1 MKTPICIYGDSFADP
16 PDKSPTSVAW
26 TSKLLEDYYV
36 YMYSE
41 SGTGPENV
49 ETVLRTHRKPTPEYM
64 NPGNDTAPMIKPGSR
79 AVVLLSSPDRHWLP
93 DEQMHGFTQA
103 DQNIGYFE
111 ENGQTNYYWYS
122 LDNGN
127 KIPLHLSTQ
136 DPPPRKGWPY
146 VRTQRDLSWLF
157 GFKYHMM
164 APKKA
169 QDHNA
174 KVMLSMLYHF
184 SKFEQVL
191 VQFCFG
197 EYKGFT
203 LKDLKY
209 YAPANT
215 IIVPWN
221 LANASQYDI
230 DFSTTDD
237 HTFQKEGRRY
247 IDKRQCH
254 MNRQNNGLYA
264 KYIKLAFNSGSAP
277 EEPKWEGVRNGWS

>member
-1 MKTPICIYGDSFADP
+1 MKTPIYIYGDSFADP
-16 PDKSPTSVAW
+16 QDDFGDTSHAW
-26 TSKLLEDYYV
+26 TNLLSEDYLV
-36 YMYSE
+36 FNHSE

-49 ETVLRTHRKPTPEYM
+49 ETVLRNTSKTIPKYM
-64 NPGNDTAPMIKPGSR
+64 NPGNDHVKPGSR

-93 DEQMHGFTQA
+93 DEQVSGFTQA

-111 ENGQTNYYWYS
+111 ENGQTDYYWYS
-122 LDNGN
+122 SEQGN
-127 KIPLHLSTQ
+127 RIPLHLSTQ

-174 KVMLSMLYHF
+174 KVVLSMLYHF
-184 SKFEQVL
+184 NIFEQVL

-221 LANASQYDI
+221 LANASEYDM

-237 HTFQKEGRRY
+237 HIFQKEGRRY
-247 IDKRQCH
+247 IDQRQCH
-254 MNRQNNGLYA
+254 MNEQNNRLYA
-264 KYIKLAFNSGSAP
+264 KYIKLAFNNGSAP